1 MTYLRINPVLAL
13 LLLLTAIAAALPFIS
28 YAPNRLVSGEG
39 RHLWQLW
46 PQTIWMLVGVGCAWL
61 TACFIP
67 AKKGSIFAL
76 ILAQFVF
83 VLLVWGAGKAATQ
96 LAQNGSALARTSLGS
111 GFWLA
116 AALALLACS
125 DAIRRISTHPLWRWL
140 LHMQIAIIPLWLLYS
155 GTLNDLSLMKE
166 YANRQ
171 DVFDDALAQHL
182 TLLFGAVLPALVIG
196 VPLGIWCYFSTARQ
210 GAIFSLL
217 NVIQTVPSVAL
228 FGLLIAPLAGLVT
241 AFPWLG
247 KFGIAGTG
255 MTPALIALVLYALLP
270 LVRGVVVG
278 LNQIPRDVLE
288 SARAMGMSG
297 AQRFLH
303 VQLPLALPVFLRS
316 LRVVMVQTVGMAV
329 IAALIGAGGFGALV
343 FQGLLSSAID
353 LVLLGVIPV
362 IVLAV
367 LIGTSGSG
375 KSTTLKMINR
385 LVEHDSGE
393 IRFAG
398 EEIRSLPV
406 LELRRRMGY
415 AIQSI
420 GLFPH
425 WSVAQNIA
433 TVPQL
438 QKWSRA
444 RIDDR
449 IDELMALLGL
459 ESNLRER
466 YPHQLSGG
474 QQQRVGVA
482 RALAADPQVLLMDEP
497 FGALDPVT
505 RGALQ
510 QEMTRIHRLLGR
522 TIVLVTHDI
531 DEALRLA
538 EHLVLMDHGEVVQQG
553 NPLTMLTRPANDFVR
568 QFFGRSELGVRLLSL
583 RSVVDYVRREER
595 AEGEALAEEMT
606 LRDALSLFV
615 ARGCEVLPV
624 VNTQGQ
630 PCGTL
635 HFQDLLVEA

>member
-1 MTYLRINPVLAL
+1 MIE
-13 LLLLTAIAAALPFIS
+13 FS
-28 YAPNRLVSGEG
+28 HVS
-39 RHLWQLW
+39 
-46 PQTIWMLVGVGCAWL
+46 
-61 TACFIP
+61 
-67 AKKGSIFAL
+67 K
-76 ILAQFVF
+76 
-83 VLLVWGAGKAATQ
+83 
-96 LAQNGSALARTSLGS
+96 
-111 GFWLA
+111 
-116 AALALLACS
+116 
-125 DAIRRISTHPLWRWL
+125 
-140 LHMQIAIIPLWLLYS
+140 
-155 GTLNDLSLMKE
+155 
-166 YANRQ
+166 
-171 DVFDDALAQHL
+171 
-182 TLLFGAVLPALVIG
+182 LFGAQKAVNDLNLNFQEG
-196 VPLGIWCYFSTARQ
+196 SFS
-210 GAIFSLL
+210 
-217 NVIQTVPSVAL
+217 
-228 FGLLIAPLAGLVT
+228 
-241 AFPWLG
+241 
-247 KFGIAGTG
+247 
-255 MTPALIALVLYALLP
+255 
-270 LVRGVVVG
+270 
-278 LNQIPRDVLE
+278 
-288 SARAMGMSG
+288 
-297 AQRFLH
+297 
-303 VQLPLALPVFLRS
+303 
-316 LRVVMVQTVGMAV
+316 
-329 IAALIGAGGFGALV
+329 
-343 FQGLLSSAID
+343 
-353 LVLLGVIPV
+353 
-362 IVLAV
+362 V

-449 IDELMALLGL
+449 IDELMTLLGL

-474 QQQRVGVA
+474 QQ
-482 RALAADPQVLLMDEP
+482 
-497 FGALDPVT
+497 
-505 RGALQ
+505 
-510 QEMTRIHRLLGR
+510 HRLLGR

-531 DEALRLA
+531 DEALKLA

-583 RSVVDYVRREER
+583 RSVADYVRREER

-624 VNTQGQ
+624 MNTQGQ

>member
-1 MTYLRINPVLAL
+1 MIE
-13 LLLLTAIAAALPFIS
+13 FS
-28 YAPNRLVSGEG
+28 HVSKFFGTQKAVNDLNL
-39 RHLWQLW
+39 HFQ
-46 PQTIWMLVGVGCAWL
+46 
-61 TACFIP
+61 
-67 AKKGSIFAL
+67 KGS
-76 ILAQFVF
+76 
-83 VLLVWGAGKAATQ
+83 
-96 LAQNGSALARTSLGS
+96 
-111 GFWLA
+111 
-116 AALALLACS
+116 
-125 DAIRRISTHPLWRWL
+125 
-140 LHMQIAIIPLWLLYS
+140 
-155 GTLNDLSLMKE
+155 
-166 YANRQ
+166 
-171 DVFDDALAQHL
+171 
-182 TLLFGAVLPALVIG
+182 
-196 VPLGIWCYFSTARQ
+196 FS
-210 GAIFSLL
+210 
-217 NVIQTVPSVAL
+217 
-228 FGLLIAPLAGLVT
+228 
-241 AFPWLG
+241 
-247 KFGIAGTG
+247 
-255 MTPALIALVLYALLP
+255 
-270 LVRGVVVG
+270 
-278 LNQIPRDVLE
+278 
-288 SARAMGMSG
+288 
-297 AQRFLH
+297 
-303 VQLPLALPVFLRS
+303 
-316 LRVVMVQTVGMAV
+316 
-329 IAALIGAGGFGALV
+329 
-343 FQGLLSSAID
+343 
-353 LVLLGVIPV
+353 
-362 IVLAV
+362 V

-385 LVEHDSGE
+385 LVEHDSGV

-433 TVPQL
+433 TVLQL

-459 ESNLRER
+459 EPDLRER

-553 NPLTMLTRPANDFVR
+553 NPLAMLTYPANDFVR

-583 RSVVDYVRREER
+583 RSVADYVRRDER
-595 AEGEALAEEMT
+595 AEGEALIEEMT

>member
-1 MTYLRINPVLAL
+1 MIE
-13 LLLLTAIAAALPFIS
+13 FS
-28 YAPNRLVSGEG
+28 HVS
-39 RHLWQLW
+39 
-46 PQTIWMLVGVGCAWL
+46 
-61 TACFIP
+61 
-67 AKKGSIFAL
+67 K
-76 ILAQFVF
+76 
-83 VLLVWGAGKAATQ
+83 
-96 LAQNGSALARTSLGS
+96 
-111 GFWLA
+111 
-116 AALALLACS
+116 
-125 DAIRRISTHPLWRWL
+125 
-140 LHMQIAIIPLWLLYS
+140 
-155 GTLNDLSLMKE
+155 
-166 YANRQ
+166 
-171 DVFDDALAQHL
+171 
-182 TLLFGAVLPALVIG
+182 LFGAQKAVNDLNLNFQEG
-196 VPLGIWCYFSTARQ
+196 SFS
-210 GAIFSLL
+210 
-217 NVIQTVPSVAL
+217 
-228 FGLLIAPLAGLVT
+228 
-241 AFPWLG
+241 
-247 KFGIAGTG
+247 
-255 MTPALIALVLYALLP
+255 
-270 LVRGVVVG
+270 
-278 LNQIPRDVLE
+278 
-288 SARAMGMSG
+288 
-297 AQRFLH
+297 
-303 VQLPLALPVFLRS
+303 
-316 LRVVMVQTVGMAV
+316 
-329 IAALIGAGGFGALV
+329 
-343 FQGLLSSAID
+343 
-353 LVLLGVIPV
+353 
-362 IVLAV
+362 V

-385 LVEHDSGE
+385 LVEHDSGV

-438 QKWSRA
+438 QKWLRA

-583 RSVVDYVRREER
+583 RSVADYVRREER

-624 VNTQGQ
+624 MNTQGQ

-635 HFQDLLVEA
+635 HFQDLLEEA

>member
-1 MTYLRINPVLAL
+1 MIE
-13 LLLLTAIAAALPFIS
+13 FS
-28 YAPNRLVSGEG
+28 HVS
-39 RHLWQLW
+39 
-46 PQTIWMLVGVGCAWL
+46 
-61 TACFIP
+61 
-67 AKKGSIFAL
+67 K
-76 ILAQFVF
+76 
-83 VLLVWGAGKAATQ
+83 
-96 LAQNGSALARTSLGS
+96 
-111 GFWLA
+111 
-116 AALALLACS
+116 
-125 DAIRRISTHPLWRWL
+125 
-140 LHMQIAIIPLWLLYS
+140 
-155 GTLNDLSLMKE
+155 
-166 YANRQ
+166 
-171 DVFDDALAQHL
+171 
-182 TLLFGAVLPALVIG
+182 LFGAQKAVNDLNLNFQEG
-196 VPLGIWCYFSTARQ
+196 SFS
-210 GAIFSLL
+210 
-217 NVIQTVPSVAL
+217 
-228 FGLLIAPLAGLVT
+228 
-241 AFPWLG
+241 
-247 KFGIAGTG
+247 
-255 MTPALIALVLYALLP
+255 
-270 LVRGVVVG
+270 
-278 LNQIPRDVLE
+278 
-288 SARAMGMSG
+288 
-297 AQRFLH
+297 
-303 VQLPLALPVFLRS
+303 
-316 LRVVMVQTVGMAV
+316 
-329 IAALIGAGGFGALV
+329 
-343 FQGLLSSAID
+343 
-353 LVLLGVIPV
+353 
-362 IVLAV
+362 V

-425 WSVAQNIA
+425 WSVAQNIS

-449 IDELMALLGL
+449 IDELMTLLGL

-583 RSVVDYVRREER
+583 RSVADYVRREER

>member
-1 MTYLRINPVLAL
+1 MIE
-13 LLLLTAIAAALPFIS
+13 FS
-28 YAPNRLVSGEG
+28 HVS
-39 RHLWQLW
+39 
-46 PQTIWMLVGVGCAWL
+46 
-61 TACFIP
+61 
-67 AKKGSIFAL
+67 K
-76 ILAQFVF
+76 
-83 VLLVWGAGKAATQ
+83 
-96 LAQNGSALARTSLGS
+96 
-111 GFWLA
+111 
-116 AALALLACS
+116 
-125 DAIRRISTHPLWRWL
+125 
-140 LHMQIAIIPLWLLYS
+140 
-155 GTLNDLSLMKE
+155 
-166 YANRQ
+166 
-171 DVFDDALAQHL
+171 
-182 TLLFGAVLPALVIG
+182 LFGAQKAVNDLNLNFQEG
-196 VPLGIWCYFSTARQ
+196 SFS
-210 GAIFSLL
+210 
-217 NVIQTVPSVAL
+217 
-228 FGLLIAPLAGLVT
+228 
-241 AFPWLG
+241 
-247 KFGIAGTG
+247 
-255 MTPALIALVLYALLP
+255 
-270 LVRGVVVG
+270 
-278 LNQIPRDVLE
+278 
-288 SARAMGMSG
+288 
-297 AQRFLH
+297 
-303 VQLPLALPVFLRS
+303 
-316 LRVVMVQTVGMAV
+316 
-329 IAALIGAGGFGALV
+329 
-343 FQGLLSSAID
+343 
-353 LVLLGVIPV
+353 
-362 IVLAV
+362 V

-425 WSVAQNIA
+425 WSVTQNIA

-438 QKWSRA
+438 QKWS

-459 ESNLRER
+459 EPNLRER

-553 NPLTMLTRPANDFVR
+553 NPLAMLTHPANDFVR

-583 RSVVDYVRREER
+583 RSVADYVRREER
-595 AEGEALAEEMT
+595 AEGEALEERMT

-615 ARGCEVLPV
+615 ARGGEVLPV

-635 HFQDLLVEA
+635 HFQDLLEEA

>member
-1 MTYLRINPVLAL
+1 M
-13 LLLLTAIAAALPFIS
+13 
-28 YAPNRLVSGEG
+28 
-39 RHLWQLW
+39 
-46 PQTIWMLVGVGCAWL
+46 
-61 TACFIP
+61 
-67 AKKGSIFAL
+67 
-76 ILAQFVF
+76 
-83 VLLVWGAGKAATQ
+83 
-96 LAQNGSALARTSLGS
+96 
-111 GFWLA
+111 
-116 AALALLACS
+116 
-125 DAIRRISTHPLWRWL
+125 
-140 LHMQIAIIPLWLLYS
+140 
-155 GTLNDLSLMKE
+155 
-166 YANRQ
+166 
-171 DVFDDALAQHL
+171 
-182 TLLFGAVLPALVIG
+182 
-196 VPLGIWCYFSTARQ
+196 
-210 GAIFSLL
+210 
-217 NVIQTVPSVAL
+217 
-228 FGLLIAPLAGLVT
+228 
-241 AFPWLG
+241 
-247 KFGIAGTG
+247 
-255 MTPALIALVLYALLP
+255 
-270 LVRGVVVG
+270 
-278 LNQIPRDVLE
+278 
-288 SARAMGMSG
+288 
-297 AQRFLH
+297 
-303 VQLPLALPVFLRS
+303 
-316 LRVVMVQTVGMAV
+316 
-329 IAALIGAGGFGALV
+329 
-343 FQGLLSSAID
+343 
-353 LVLLGVIPV
+353 
-362 IVLAV
+362 
-367 LIGTSGSG
+367 
-375 KSTTLKMINR
+375 
-385 LVEHDSGE
+385 
-393 IRFAG
+393 
-398 EEIRSLPV
+398 
-406 LELRRRMGY
+406 
-415 AIQSI
+415 
-420 GLFPH
+420 
-425 WSVAQNIA
+425 A

-553 NPLTMLTRPANDFVR
+553 NPLPMLTRPAKDFVR

-583 RSVVDYVRREER
+583 RSVADYVRREER